1 MISNMKWLH
10 DLFSRKRRERLCRV
24 RDFVVLAWTGKGLGA
39 DELAF
44 LRKLMTRYRFDA
56 DLLNVISQAPDRVAD
71 AYPAAAEERALHL
84 VRMVRFA
91 LHHDKK
97 NARARAYCRLT
108 ARKMGLPEGTSQAA
122 AARLTARPDTD
133 DRSLARRLLHA
144 PQPPDGEGGKP
155 LKNKQFPRKQQRPAR
170 KDNVLRAG
178 LCFRLWLRRGYM
190 PGCRRM
196 GSSYCSCNL
205 RSSLRRRL
213 VTFSVPGCPYRLW
226 SSCGSF
232 CKS

>member
-1 MISNMKWLH
+1 MKWLLN
-10 DLFSRKRRERLCRV
+10 LFSRKRRERLCRV

-39 DELAF
+39 AELAF
-44 LRKLMTRYRFDA
+44 LKQLLTRYRLDA

-97 NARARAYCRLT
+97 NARARAYCRMT

-133 DRSLARRLLHA
+133 DRALARRLLHA
-144 PQPPDGEGGKP
+144 PQPPDGGG
-155 LKNKQFPRKQQRPAR
+155 
-170 KDNVLRAG
+170 G
-178 LCFRLWLRRGYM
+178 
-190 PGCRRM
+190 
-196 GSSYCSCNL
+196 
-205 RSSLRRRL
+205 
-213 VTFSVPGCPYRLW
+213 
-226 SSCGSF
+226 
-232 CKS
+232 